1 VQIWRS
7 VEMKNTAG
15 LVFFLLVF
23 ISSIEA
29 QFISPVPMIEK
40 EVRDNSSVKL
50 RSIELDR
57 IKREARKTN
66 SEKLGPAAVNNFL
79 EIKEDFEKIQKL
91 ENSIIIVY
99 TTGKQIQY
107 SKIASFSAE
116 INTSAARLKTNLFS
130 LSNKDRKELP
140 VELEKEEN
148 GKTVPIEVKNLI
160 VELDS
165 AIGAFVNNPIFQNSN
180 KTKLK
185 DKAEADLRQII
196 RLSAALKAAAERQ
209 TQAKN

>member
-1 VQIWRS
+1 
-7 VEMKNTAG
+7 MKNTAG